1 MDYLCFLLNYLF
13 QSTDEEIVSE
23 VNPIKKTDIKVE
35 HEEFCLTNDEEIV
48 NEMNPIE
55 NTDIKVESEK
65 FFHVNNVLGNYDGV
79 MWMIIFVNIL
89 RIFCCCFYV
98 SFSVDMFSY
107 SIKYSLLN

>member
-1 MDYLCFLLNYLF
+1 MF
-13 QSTDEEIVSE
+13 QVTNKGMVNEM
-23 VNPIKKTDIKVE
+23 NPIEKINIKTE
-35 HEEFCLTNDEEIV
+35 SEEFFHINNEEIV